1 MPGIRIK
8 NGDLPSG
15 AGVEGGR
22 KKRRDESQGSPAG
35 QEEPAQATAKK
46 EKKPQKSRGQPQ
58 FEDTGNADIFYTKTK

>member
-1 MPGIRIK
+1 MPSIRIK

-35 QEEPAQATAKK
+35 QEEPAKK
-46 EKKPQKSRGQPQ
+46 EKMPQKSRGQPQ

>member
-1 MPGIRIK
+1 MPSIRIK

-22 KKRRDESQGSPAG
+22 KKRRDESQGSRAG
-35 QEEPAQATAKK
+35 QEEPTPATAKK
-46 EKKPQKSRGQPQ
+46 EKMPQKSGGQPQ

>member
-1 MPGIRIK
+1 MPGIKIK

-35 QEEPAQATAKK
+35 EDEPTQATAKK
-46 EKKPQKSRGQPQ
+46 EEKPRKSRGRPQ
-58 FEDTGNADIFYTKTK
+58 FEDSENADIFYTKTK

>member
-35 QEEPAQATAKK
+35 EEETAQATAKK
-46 EKKPQKSRGQPQ
+46 EEKPRKSRGLPQ
-58 FEDTGNADIFYTKTK
+58 FEDSGNADIFYTKTK